1 VEQAFTRA
9 QGRRIFRPRSRRSE
23 GLAILSRGEGRP
35 SETEA
40 ETAPDRA
47 GDLQFVVVAAAIL
60 AVILLF
66 NALNVA
72 HERAGSGHPVRFWE
86 PIVWEG
92 TSGVYFLA
100 ILPGV
105 LAYARRFWPLRPPVY
120 RNLGLQLA
128 GAVAASLGHVVAI
141 GAMRW
146 AAYRALGGFYD
157 PLGPLEDWP
166 YELRKDLLA
175 YGSWVAVYVMW
186 RKLRV
191 RRAAAAEGDRDVLEV
206 RDGAR
211 RHFVPLSEVV
221 WVEAA
226 GNYVELH
233 RGASGLLHRASLA
246 DMERRLEGA
255 GFIRIHRS
263 RLVRRSAVAAVESK
277 PTGDFTVR
285 LADGRELAGSRR
297 YRRPLIA
304 D

>member
-1 VEQAFTRA
+1 LGQAESSA
-9 QGRRIFRPRSRRSE
+9 
-23 GLAILSRGEGRP
+23 RGGA
-35 SETEA
+35 A
-40 ETAPDRA
+40 ETAPDRT
-47 GDLQFVVVAAAIL
+47 GDLQFVVIAAAIL
-60 AVILLF
+60 AVILIF

-72 HERAGSGHPVRFWE
+72 HERAEAGLPVRFWE

-100 ILPGV
+100 ILPAV
-105 LAYARRFWPLRPPVY
+105 LAYARRFWPVASPVY
-120 RNLGLQLA
+120 RNVALQLA
-128 GAVAASLGHVVAI
+128 GAVIASLGHVIAI

-146 AAYRALGGFYD
+146 AIYRAVGGHYN
-157 PLGPLEDWP
+157 PLGPLTDWP
-166 YELRKDLLA
+166 YEFRKDVLA
-175 YGSWVAVYVMW
+175 YGSWVAVYVLW
-186 RKLRV
+186 RKVRV
-191 RRAAAAEGDRDVLEV
+191 RRAVAVEADRDVLEV

-233 RGASGLLHRASLA
+233 RGATGLLHRASLS

-277 PTGDFTVR
+277 STGDFTVR
-285 LADGRELAGSRR
+285 LSDGRELSGSRR